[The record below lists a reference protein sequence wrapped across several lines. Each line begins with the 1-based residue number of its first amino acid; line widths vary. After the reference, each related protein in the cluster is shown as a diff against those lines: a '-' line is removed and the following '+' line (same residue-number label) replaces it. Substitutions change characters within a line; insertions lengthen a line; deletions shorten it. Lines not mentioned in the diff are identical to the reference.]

1 MKRDLTL
8 ITGASSGIGAALARV
23 FARHGHD
30 LALTARSRD
39 ALEMLAHE
47 LAPPGA
53 PAPLVVAEDL
63 ARPGAADRIA
73 ARIAEAGGR
82 VSTLVNNAGF
92 GLSGPAAEL
101 DRAEQLA
108 MVDVNVRALTDLTL
122 CFLPNIV
129 AARGGILNVASTA
142 AFQPGPNMALYY
154 ASKAFVLSF
163 SEALSHELEP
173 HGVRVTALCPG
184 ATRTG
189 FQDRA
194 GMDAAILDM
203 LQPADA
209 AEVAEHGYRALQN
222 GTAVAIPGMVNSV
235 LARASTLLPHSLSL
249 PLLAR
254 LQARRGA
261 KKISGTP
268 PFRRPPVGG

>member
-122 CFLPNIV
+122 CFLPDIV

-249 PLLAR
+249 PILAR